1 VSSPALV
8 LASGSPQRRAILTQ
22 IGVTFTVH
30 VTDADELTAG
40 PPPEVVSENAFRKA
54 RAAADVIGSQLPVLG
69 VDTIVALGAQI
80 FGKPPD
86 RDAAREMLQALAG
99 REHVVLSGV
108 CVIRD
113 GDVRTATARTRVRM
127 RALDDRELETY
138 LETGEWRE
146 RAGGYAIQ
154 ERGALLVAEIAG
166 DYLNVVGLPVATLV
180 EMMPDLLSGAG
191 RHA

>member
-1 VSSPALV
+1 VSCPALV

-22 IGVTFTVH
+22 IGVAFTVH
-30 VTDADELTAG
+30 VTDADELTEG
-40 PPPEVVSENAFRKA
+40 PPQEVVLENAFRKA
-54 RAAADVIGSQLPVLG
+54 RAAADVIGSQVPVLG
-69 VDTIVALGAQI
+69 VDTIVALGPRI

-86 RDAAREMLQALAG
+86 RDAARMTLKTLAG

-108 CVIRD
+108 CLISD
-113 GDVRTATARTRVRM
+113 GAVRTAAARTRVRM
-127 RALDDRELETY
+127 RALKDDELEAY

-154 ERGALLVAEIAG
+154 ERGALLVSEIVG

-180 EMMPDLLSGAG
+180 EMVPDLLGRRESG
-191 RHA
+191 

>member
-1 VSSPALV
+1 V
-8 LASGSPQRRAILTQ
+8 
-22 IGVTFTVH
+22 
-30 VTDADELTAG
+30 AG
-40 PPPEVVSENAFRKA
+40 
-54 RAAADVIGSQLPVLG
+54 DVIGSQLPVLG